1 MAAAEKE
8 LNTEIFMEER
18 IARLETHVEHIHKDL
33 TRIECKVDK
42 LDEKLDAK
50 LDKLDEKL
58 DAKLGKLDEKIDAQ
72 NKCHEAFRRDVMNK
86 FAQMAKGRM
95 ADKVWLLLIAA
106 ALLGVMA
113 RGFKWI

>member
-18 IARLETHVEHIHKDL
+18 IARLETQVEHIHKDL
-33 TRIECKVDK
+33 TRIEGKVDK

-50 LDKLDEKL
+50 V
-58 DAKLGKLDEKIDAQ
+58 GKLDEKIDAQ
-72 NKCHEAFRRDVMNK
+72 NKRHEAFRLDVMNK